1 MSNRNWTREETML
14 AFELY
19 CIIPSGKDT
28 TNNPSIIEL
37 AKAINRTPSSVKLK
51 LQNFKSCDPSYTSR
65 GKVGLANVSRLDKEV
80 CAEFLGQWDEML
92 LAVDEIKSQM
102 NIEKAE
108 TEVNKD
114 TILQEK
120 LLVATDKEAMRKVRV
135 GHVFFSRAV
144 RSAYENRCCIT
155 GISIP
160 ELLRASHIKPWRDS
174 NDVNEKANPRN
185 GLLLNALHDVA
196 FDKGYIS
203 IDNDYRII
211 LSNKLENFTLA
222 NRKYFYAHNGV
233 MISLPS
239 RFLPDVEFIKYHND
253 VIFKR

>member
-28 TNNPSIIEL
+28 IKNPLIIEL
-37 AKAINRTPSSVKLK
+37 ARAISRTPSSVKLK
-51 LQNFKSCDPSYTSR
+51 LQNFKSCDPSYTNR
-65 GKVGLANVSRLDKEV
+65 GKVGLSNVSRLDKEV

-92 LAVDEIKSQM
+92 FAVDKIKSKM
-102 NIEKAE
+102 NIEEAE
-108 TEVNKD
+108 TESNKD
-114 TILQEK
+114 TMKQEQ
-120 LLVATDKEAMRKVRV
+120 LTVATDKEAVRKVRV

-144 RSAYENRCCIT
+144 RSAYENKCCIT
-155 GISIP
+155 GITIP

-185 GLLLNALHDVA
+185 GILLNALHDAA

-203 IDNDYRII
+203 IDYNYRII
-211 LSNKLENFTLA
+211 LSNQLDNFSLV
-222 NRKYFYAHNGV
+222 NRKHFDEYKGE

-239 RFLPDVEFIKYHND
+239 RFLPDIEFIQYHND
-253 VIFKR
+253 VVFRR